1 MVINKINVRLMY
13 KPYLSNDTLLLLLNL
28 GDFIPSR
35 IKPFSRVGEEEIA
48 VSCVQTCVPLNACP
62 PAP

>member
-1 MVINKINVRLMY
+1 MC
-13 KPYLSNDTLLLLLNL
+13 KPYLSNDYLLSPLNL